1 LHSQAKADDSDSD
14 DSMFGPESESDSDSS
29 DDEAEAGR
37 GQLLGRARWLKK
49 ATTVTKAKK
58 VKVAGTKPKEDAA
71 KVVAA
76 VRRPVAEIVLTLDD
90 LHLKLGELMASRG
103 RKGTDAKDVLRKLE
117 VLSRGARKFG
127 AHNEIPVLML
137 LISAMYDGARGIDDF
152 MDVWQWRTCYRSL
165 ARIGTLL
172 NAQPELTLGAM
183 PSEDVS
189 NIGSSTK
196 ASMWKGAREE
206 KDESD
211 KPAGDPN
218 VVNVVGSL
226 GGFVQRL
233 EDEYTKAL
241 QQINPHTSVRATPL
255 VIARIFPFLSFHA
268 CMHFTL
274 SLLPSCEQQRRR
286 SVRPCCDRHSR
297 EAY

>member
-1 LHSQAKADDSDSD
+1 MFGNDSDSDSDSDSD
-14 DSMFGPESESDSDSS
+14 DD
-29 DDEAEAGR
+29 AEASR

-49 ATTVTKAKK
+49 ETTVAKSK
-58 VKVAGTKPKEDAA
+58 VKKAASTKPKEEGA

-90 LHLKLGELMASRG
+90 LHMKLGELMASRG
-103 RKGTDAKDVLRKLE
+103 RKGTDSKEVLRKLE

-127 AHNEIPVLML
+127 PHNEIPVLML
-137 LISAMYDGARGIDDF
+137 LISSMYDGARGIDDF

-165 ARIGTLL
+165 ARIGNLL
-172 NAQPELTLGAM
+172 NAQPELCLGAM

-189 NIGSSTK
+189 NIG
-196 ASMWKGAREE
+196 ANVFKGAREE

-211 KPAGDPN
+211 QLAADPN

-241 QQINPHTSVRATPL
+241 QQINPHTSVRDPYY
-255 VIARIFPFLSFHA
+255 
-268 CMHFTL
+268 
-274 SLLPSCEQQRRR
+274 LLCLL
-286 SVRPCCDRHSR
+286 
-297 EAY
+297 